1 MPWQDKSG
9 PVQRVTGELIFALPG
24 YRAPSPPLISP
35 IHSPNPQRWANI
47 FNKFSLQMKK
57 PRETCPRPLG
67 NEVGGGG
74 HSDFTL
80 CGARASCQ
88 GSAQVHAQVVSIDPP
103 WGGGTCPSWGS
114 LCSPPNP
121 HTEGTGLSCPREE
134 HLPGAEPGVSRHSL
148 CFPPLLFLKS
158 QGERSGRRMNVSAQ
172 Q

>member
-1 MPWQDKSG
+1 MPWQDKSR
-9 PVQRVTGELIFALPG
+9 PVQRVTGELIFALPV
-24 YRAPSPPLISP
+24 YRALSPPLISP

-103 WGGGTCPSWGS
+103 WGGERVQVGGACAPPPTPTRRERGSPAPGRSICP
-114 LCSPPNP
+114 
-121 HTEGTGLSCPREE
+121 GLSLGSPDT
-134 HLPGAEPGVSRHSL
+134 VSAS
-148 CFPPLLFLKS
+148 LLFFSLRARGNVLA
-158 QGERSGRRMNVSAQ
+158 GE
-172 Q
+172 